1 MPRREVEKRLSVEWM
16 AKHYPDG
23 GYWLNY
29 PLITAE
35 LTKAYGQQAFVW
47 ARRADAL
54 AVTKNELHLIE
65 FKVWKP
71 SDGLDKLPTYAS
83 LIPHIAEL
91 SLYRSYPVKMI
102 LVTPRPNPALEE
114 SCRLNNITL
123 IEVHNAWIDEVV
135 AGIEHLWTKEGRDAM
150 AEKKRLRTWLGL
162 D

>member
-1 MPRREVEKRLSVEWM
+1 MARREVEKRLAVEWM
-16 AKHYPDG
+16 AEHYPDG

-29 PLITAE
+29 PLITEE
-35 LTKAYGQQAFVW
+35 LGKRYGLQAFVW

-54 AVTKNELHLIE
+54 AVTATEIHLIE

-71 SDGLDKLPTYAS
+71 ADGLDKLPTYAS
-83 LIPHIAEL
+83 LIPHIADL
-91 SLYRSYPVKMI
+91 SPYRGYPVRLL

-114 SCRLNNITL
+114 SCRLNNVTL
-123 IEVHNAWIDEVV
+123 VTVSGGWIDEVV
-135 AGIEHLWTKEGRDAM
+135 AGIERLWTAEGRAAM